1 MTLLRETPLPDAREA
16 EENLR
21 VIREMMERS
30 TRHST
35 FSGASGIF
43 AGGISIVGCV
53 LNYWLDGRLAS
64 KAMTQEQHSTQFVLL
79 WAIVTLSAIGMDY
92 LLTKR
97 KAASVGKL
105 IWSRLGKQMVTA
117 SLPGLGTGVLLTL
130 FFWQKH
136 LLPEIYPF
144 WMLCY
149 GTAVCAVG
157 LFSQREVMLL
167 GRAFLAAGVAT
178 FLLGQAAG
186 LPMMG
191 VTFGGFH
198 ILYALAVAQRE
209 RREMGAS
216 ETGRAMP

>member
-1 MTLLRETPLPDAREA
+1 MTLLRDTPMPDAREA

-43 AGGISIVGCV
+43 AGAISIAGCL
-53 LNYWLDGRLAS
+53 LNYLLNS
-64 KAMTQEQHSTQFVLL
+64 QFAAHEITFPQYSARFVIL
-79 WAIVTLSAIGMDY
+79 WALVTVSAIGMDY

-117 SLPGLGTGVLLTL
+117 SAPGLGTGVLLTL
-130 FFWQKH
+130 FCWQKH

-167 GRAFLAAGVAT
+167 GRAFLMAGAIT
-178 FLLGQAAG
+178 FLLLREAG

-198 ILYALAVAQRE
+198 IIYAVVVAQRE
-209 RREMGAS
+209 RREMAQGEAR
-216 ETGRAMP
+216 RAMS